1 MNNYTD
7 EDVDLED
14 ELYKSRKLREEM
26 NLEFE
31 DEEYEED
38 YEAPKRPVKRNKE
51 GKQNSKKK
59 VSAKKVFTYL
69 FMLYGPI
76 SAFR

>member
-31 DEEYEED
+31 DEGD
-38 YEAPKRPVKRNKE
+38 YESSKRPVKRNK
-51 GKQNSKKK
+51 
-59 VSAKKVFTYL
+59 
-69 FMLYGPI
+69 
-76 SAFR
+76 

>member
-1 MNNYTD
+1 MQKEGSLKMNNYTD

-31 DEEYEED
+31 DEE
-38 YEAPKRPVKRNKE
+38 
-51 GKQNSKKK
+51 
-59 VSAKKVFTYL
+59 
-69 FMLYGPI
+69 
-76 SAFR
+76 